1 MWTSSNPSVISCT
14 PTGKITGIKEGQ
26 ATITV
31 KAIFGD
37 GEDSITVYCAKR
49 LSSPKT
55 AKINRPFA
63 FSFYIPRF
71 YTLQTFHYNFA
82 PYPIASKVDI
92 KGTYGSY
99 FYIEFVRNEKR
110 FEGFM
115 TQSSFNSSIASN
127 EVFKQ
132 LSRTDLDAYVGIN
145 MDYYKVTT
153 NYKGEVKWK
162 VSNPDIINFDSTTG
176 KVYCKKPGIATISA
190 TADGKTLTCTVHS
203 IYVWPQN
210 WTGAANR
217 ETCVY
222 KAVGNTY
229 IETSYTLSAGEKFTV
244 KGDMGD
250 SSGWAYGVDENGGW
264 GYIPISHISTKNTVS
279 FYNNLNWGY
288 PLQDQAYNYIKSP
301 YSPRKSRGDKH
312 RGFDISTG
320 ENQTNI
326 SGQTLVAP
334 FDGTVIQTGYEPNK
348 QTGCGYYICLMSD
361 DTDPVTG
368 QRIVAIYQHM
378 NAMTKLM
385 VNDKVKSG
393 KTVVGYVGTTGAS
406 TGPHLHFEINNMNAI
421 VGDDAR
427 KGFDHTIN
435 PIYFYMDKTFQFN
448 MTCSAVSENYGFY
461 WYNENIE

>member
-1 MWTSSNPSVISCT
+1 MQNFFQLFAC
-14 PTGKITGIKEGQ
+14 
-26 ATITV
+26 
-31 KAIFGD
+31 
-37 GEDSITVYCAKR
+37 
-49 LSSPKT
+49 PKF
-55 AKINRPFA
+55 N
-63 FSFYIPRF
+63 
-71 YTLQTFHYNFA
+71 
-82 PYPIASKVDI
+82 I

-99 FYIEFVRNEKR
+99 FYVEYERNDKQYD
-110 FEGFM
+110 GFIF
-115 TQSSFNSSIASN
+115 QYCFDDSVASN

-145 MDYYKVTT
+145 KDSYKVTT

-190 TADGKTLTCTVHS
+190 MADGKTLTCTVHS

-288 PLQDQAYNYIKSP
+288 PLQNKSYNYVNSPYAPRPAYN
-301 YSPRKSRGDKH
+301 DLH
-312 RGFDISTG
+312 RGFDINEKS
-320 ENQTNI
+320 NQADI
-326 SGQTLVAP
+326 QGQALVAP
-334 FDGTVIQTGYEPNK
+334 FDGVVKKVGADLNTTN
-348 QTGCGYYICLMSD
+348 GCGYYICITSN
-361 DTDPVTG
+361 TIDPVTG
-368 QRIVAIYQHM
+368 KNLIAIYQHM
-378 NAMTKLM
+378 QSWALFSQ
-385 VNDKVKSG
+385 NDTVKKG
-393 KTVVGYVGTTGAS
+393 DVIGYVGNTGFS
-406 TGPHLHFEINNMNAI
+406 KGSHLHFEVNNWNAGI
-421 VGDDAR
+421 GDTGRSD
-427 KGFDHTIN
+427 FTYTIN
-435 PIYFYMDKTFQFN
+435 PIYFYMN
-448 MTCSAVSENYGFY
+448 MVKDDELILNMDCSSVNSGYSFYFYNYD
-461 WYNENIE
+461 E